1 MKHTESTIQGHC
13 VAWFRW
19 QYPAYRALLFAIPN
33 GAHLAGNDKQRAA
46 QFMRLVR
53 EGFVPGVADLFLS
66 VPGEKPGLF
75 IEMKTDKG
83 RQSPEQKAF
92 EHAVT
97 GAGYGYEV
105 CRSLDQFQKIIKQ
118 HLCNK

>member
-33 GAHLAGNDKQRAA
+33 GAHLAGDARQRRM
-46 QFMRLVR
+46 QYMRLVR
-53 EGFVPGVADLFLS
+53 EGFVPGVADLFLA

-75 IEMKTDKG
+75 IEMKTEKG
-83 RQSPEQKAF
+83 RQRPEQVEFQK
-92 EHAVT
+92 AVT
-97 GAGYGYEV
+97 ESGYGYEV
-105 CRSLDQFQKIIKQ
+105 CRSLDQFQKVVKK